1 MSARIPGLTGEKS
14 TRLMLARDELA
25 TDVGSVVYGEKAVS
39 MGLIDRLGGLNDALT
54 CLHRMIDRQ
63 KKQRQ

>member
-1 MSARIPGLTGEKS
+1 
-14 TRLMLARDELA
+14 MLARDELA